1 MVRWPSLFLVPLCGL
16 IACSPQSAA
25 EPAAEPAAAVPDA
38 RVGDCYADVSGAPVG
53 CNFRHVAQTVFVSDI
68 PPPADP
74 EAALAPCREAQA
86 EFLGQDFNTR
96 LGVKL
101 WVADDRSWY
110 RCDVVLRNATLA
122 SDSYQML
129 TGSLKGVLSRG
140 ASVDLQVCLD
150 ARYDS
155 TVDQPYVSCRE
166 PHVAHEL
173 AVAPAIGT
181 VDEPFPS
188 DVARRAANA
197 CNATASAAGQ
207 LLPDRLVTAF
217 YPRNAAT
224 WASDERTADCWV
236 TARKGTLPALG
247 SARR

>member
-1 MVRWPSLFLVPLCGL
+1 MVRWPRLFLAPLCGL

-25 EPAAEPAAAVPDA
+25 EPAAVPDA
-38 RVGDCYADVSGAPVG
+38 RIGDCYADVSAAPVG

-74 EAALAPCREAQA
+74 KVALAPCREAQA

-96 LGVKL
+96 LGLKL

-110 RCDVVLRNATLA
+110 RCDVVLRNSTLA
-122 SDSYQML
+122 SDTYQML
-129 TGSLKGVLSRG
+129 TGSLKGVLSKG
-140 ASVDLQVCLD
+140 ASIDLQACLD
-150 ARYDS
+150 AGYDP
-155 TVDQPYVSCRE
+155 TVDQAYVSCRE

-181 VDEPFPS
+181 VDEPFPT
-188 DVARRAANA
+188 DVARRAAKA

-224 WASDERTADCWV
+224 WASDARTADCWV
-236 TARKGTLPALG
+236 TATKGMLPAPT
-247 SARR
+247 SAGR